1 MGGGR
6 RRVGGRMRREEECE
20 RMVGERLNFFLIIF
34 GQHQDLLVVNPE
46 RWGLE
51 GLV

>member
-1 MGGGR
+1 MGGG
-6 RRVGGRMRREEECE
+6 MRRKEEDSMREEKCE

-46 RWGLE
+46 RWDLE